1 MQICKM
7 MLSIQGL
14 PGNAPCKCCSI
25 CRGCSSQSKMVLLN
39 SAASGRSKL
48 QTLHFPEY
56 AQTLEEEAIWLSY
69 STVCSCTVPFLRS
82 YGYCKQQAMVEI
94 FAIYCLG
101 ADMPCRFLR
110 GDRDA
115 VATIYF
121 SPLLFIPF
129 LLDFASPACVGRGK
143 KNPLEFGR

>member
-1 MQICKM
+1 MEICKM

-14 PGNAPCKCCSI
+14 SGNALCKC
-25 CRGCSSQSKMVLLN
+25 CRGCSSQSQRVLLN
-39 SAASGRSKL
+39 SSASGRGKL

-56 AQTLEEEAIWLSY
+56 AQTLEEEAIWLPY
-69 STVCSCTVPFLRS
+69 STVCSCTVPFLRN
-82 YGYCKQQAMVEI
+82 YGYCKQQAMEEI

-101 ADMPCRFLR
+101 ADMPCRLLR

-121 SPLLFIPF
+121 PPLLFIPF
-129 LLDFASPACVGRGK
+129 FVGFCFPCLCR
-143 KNPLEFGR
+143 